1 MPKSLWKSPPRSG
14 NHAVCKLGMQ
24 RRLWL
29 DKSCELSFWDR
40 DSFSVLHVFRTWLG
54 GSCTLTAT
62 VFFIFFHHLLARK
75 IVVKMSL
82 FTENKR
88 WVMNA
93 LFFWGRS
100 IKQVKY
106 LELIPLHKAVKWLL
120 AAIVVQNS
128 LQEMRVLVLKTYSFA
143 MSYTNPT
150 LVIVQEF
157 EVFQYTANRISMQI
171 YETTPSL
178 YSIAG
183 CCKPFLIEANME
195 QLHNSVGD
203 VLLFDCQAVVKIPT
217 EKSVLSEKEMK
228 VVGLGRQLQRED
240 EHTEPAAK
248 APGFHRKWEM
258 GKQSICGY
266 SATATPK
273 DWKGSWTSL
282 QSMFP
287 ARRLK

>member
-1 MPKSLWKSPPRSG
+1 
-14 NHAVCKLGMQ
+14 
-24 RRLWL
+24 
-29 DKSCELSFWDR
+29 
-40 DSFSVLHVFRTWLG
+40 
-54 GSCTLTAT
+54 
-62 VFFIFFHHLLARK
+62 
-75 IVVKMSL
+75 MS
-82 FTENKR
+82 N
-88 WVMNA
+88 
-93 LFFWGRS
+93 
-100 IKQVKY
+100 
-106 LELIPLHKAVKWLL
+106 
-120 AAIVVQNS
+120 
-128 LQEMRVLVLKTYSFA
+128 
-143 MSYTNPT
+143 TNPT

-203 VLLFDCQAVVKIPT
+203 IFLFDCQAVVKIPT

-248 APGFHRKWEM
+248 APSSHRKWEL

-266 SATATPK
+266 SATATAK
-273 DWKGSWTSL
+273 D
-282 QSMFP
+282 
-287 ARRLK
+287 